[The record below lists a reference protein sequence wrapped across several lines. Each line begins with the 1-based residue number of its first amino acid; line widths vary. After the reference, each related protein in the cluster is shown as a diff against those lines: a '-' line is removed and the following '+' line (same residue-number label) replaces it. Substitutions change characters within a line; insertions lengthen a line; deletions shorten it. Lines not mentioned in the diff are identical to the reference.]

1 MGQLAV
7 CWILYGVGYCEYH
20 QDDCEIMTEYI
31 VVLSDYREEDWGE
44 HTLVPT
50 HTFGP
55 FNTEDDAWEWTI
67 KKLPQLGIIHT
78 MSEIVEISSP

>member
-31 VVLSDYREEDWGE
+31 VILSDYREEDWGE

-50 HTFGP
+50 HTYNVG
-55 FNTEDDAWEWTI
+55 NSRAI
-67 KKLPQLGIIHT
+67 VT
-78 MSEIVEISSP
+78 MGRSGAVGCNG